1 MANEAITEE
10 LFRALLEK
18 SGYFSD
24 NEIIVERQQSINTKV
39 QNLLSKAS
47 KSAKGVGAGFPD
59 FIIRTPKYPQL
70 VIVVECK
77 AETKQ
82 HESENKNKYASHA
95 VDGALLYA
103 SYLAKEY
110 DVIAIGVSGQTKQEL
125 RVTHYLHL
133 HLQDKA
139 NLVFESSGVKSF
151 ADYHSGYLKTDFKF
165 KQDFDALLAYSKK
178 LNDLLQ
184 NKKIKESQRSLLI
197 SAILIALEN
206 PAFKVSHK
214 LIATAKEITA
224 QIVSTVKSELNGSGI
239 PQEKITNILH
249 AYSFIQM
256 NTSLINDKLFVL
268 DLIDAIEKNIN
279 GFAKTYQYFDTLGQF
294 YIEFLRYANADKGLG
309 IVLTPPHITQLFVE
323 LADIDKESVVLD
335 NCCGTGGFLISA
347 MRTMIKAAKGD
358 SKREASIKKNQ
369 LVGIEYQDDIYALA
383 ASNMILHGDGKSNIF
398 QGDCFKMV
406 DEVKKRFKPTAALLN
421 PPYKSHKDDPEELAF
436 ALNAL
441 EMLEK
446 GGKCVIILPMSC
458 ALAQKGDEAELKR
471 KLIEKHTLEA
481 VLSLPNE
488 LFHNSKVGVVTSI
501 MVFTAHRPHPV
512 DKKTWFGYWKN
523 DGFVKSKNLG
533 RTDLHH
539 KWDEIK
545 KAWLSAYHNRD
556 DIPGQS
562 VKRVVSHTDEWC
574 AEAYMET
581 DYATLKQEDFEREV
595 KKFTLFNMML
605 DTQGGIVVDSE
616 EVSDAT

>member
-10 LFRALLEK
+10 LFRAALVN

-24 NEIIVERQQSINTKV
+24 NEIIVERQQSNNTKI

-47 KSAKGVGAGFPD
+47 KSVKGNGAGFPD
-59 FIIRTPKYPQL
+59 FIIRTPKYPDML
-70 VIVVECK
+70 IVVECK
-77 AETKQ
+77 AETKC
-82 HESENKNKYASHA
+82 HESEGKNKYASHA

-110 DVIAIGVSGQTKQEL
+110 DVIALGVSGQAEKEL
-125 RVTHYLHL
+125 RITQYLHL
-133 HLQDKA
+133 HGQDKA
-139 NLVFESSGVKSF
+139 HLVFEKSGVLSF
-151 ADYHSGYLKTDFKF
+151 DDYHSGYLQTEFKF
-165 KQDFDALLAYSKK
+165 NQDFDALLAYSKK

-197 SAILIALEN
+197 SAILIALAN
-206 PAFKVSHK
+206 KAFRISHK
-214 LIATAKEITA
+214 ELKTAKELTE
-224 QIVSTVKSELNGSGI
+224 QIVQTVESELNGSGI
-239 PQEKITNILH
+239 PPQKIKNILH
-249 AYSFIQM
+249 AYSFIRM
-256 NTSLINDKLFVL
+256 NASLINDKLFVL
-268 DLIDAIEKNIN
+268 DLLDEIDKHIN
-279 GFAKTYQYFDTLGQF
+279 GFAKTYKYFDTLGQF

-323 LADIDKESVVLD
+323 LAEIDKDSVVLD
-335 NCCGTGGFLISA
+335 NCCGTGGFLISS
-347 MRTMIKAAKGD
+347 MRAMIKAANGD

-369 LVGIEYQDDIYALA
+369 LVGIEYQDDIFALA

-398 QGDCFKMV
+398 QGDCFKLV
-406 DEVKKRFKPTAALLN
+406 EEVKARFKPTAALLN

-441 EMLEK
+441 EMLVK
-446 GGKCVIILPMSC
+446 GGKCAIILPMSC

-471 KLIEKHTLEA
+471 KLLEQHTLEA

-488 LFHNSKVGVVTSI
+488 LFHNSKVNVVTCI
-501 MVFTAHRPHPV
+501 MVFSAHKSHPS
-512 DKKTWFGYWKN
+512 DKKTWFGYWKD
-523 DGFVKSKNLG
+523 DGFVKSKNVG
-533 RTDLHH
+533 RTDLNH
-539 KWDEIK
+539 KWDDIK

-581 DYATLKQEDFEREV
+581 DYSDLKQEDFEREV

-605 DTQGGIVVDSE
+605 DTQGGAVVDDE
-616 EVSDAT
+616 EVSDAA